1 MSTFV
6 NYEHSTL
13 VGNAVLALFYNGL
26 RRIPGNRA
34 RVLEPRGN
42 YPQQL
47 VRGDYIGTHM
57 VAMLW
62 PYCGHIVP
70 M

>member
-26 RRIPGNRA
+26 RKIPGNYERI
-34 RVLEPRGN
+34 LEPRAGWLG
-42 YPQQL
+42 QL
-47 VRGDYIGTHM
+47 VSGDYSSTHM
-57 VAMLW
+57 WLLL
-62 PYCGHIVP
+62 
-70 M
+70 